1 MPSSLQPLKAFL
13 LFSSASFFGTILLAM
28 NIELDPIGKETL
40 EKLLESK
47 EQNIEVSQWL
57 NDYLE
62 NHYDAIDESALEEKQ
77 KEEGYTKEVAFS
89 ACFYE
94 LLGFDPDDPEV
105 ERLKEENGFCDFKV
119 VDESLMKDN
128 PYGKAIHIKGK
139 PARGR
144 YALSNNY
151 FAPYEGFN
159 LEDTF
164 SSGEASYYKEKN
176 TLGYFSSKVS
186 YPVLTDKDEVWMSL
200 TPHEILTMKKPIE
213 EAKGKVLTFG
223 LGLGYFAFMVS
234 EKEEVSSVTI
244 IEKDNNVI
252 RLFEENLLP
261 MFPHKEK
268 IHIIKEDCFHYFEK
282 KITSENYDFLFVDIY
297 HTAEDG
303 LSTYLRLMREEKE
316 DGPAVS
322 FWIEPS
328 LLCLLRRYVLT
339 LIEENL
345 NGYEEKDYLEP
356 TREEEN
362 NLLTLFKAMKG
373 VALKTKEDLFTLLS
387 DDGLRKLARK
397 AI

>member
-1 MPSSLQPLKAFL
+1 MK
-13 LFSSASFFGTILLAM
+13 
-28 NIELDPIGKETL
+28 IELDQEGKEAL
-40 EKLLESK
+40 KKLLEAK

-62 NHYDAIDESALEEKQ
+62 NQYDAIDEEAIAKKRE
-77 KEEGYTKEVAFS
+77 EEGLTEEDAFS
-89 ACFYE
+89 ECFYA

-105 ERLKEENGFCDFKV
+105 ERRKEENGFGAFQA
-119 VDESLMKDN
+119 VDEKLMKEN

-144 YALSNNY
+144 YALSTNY

-159 LEDTF
+159 LEDTI
-164 SSGEASYYKEKN
+164 SSGEETGFLEKN

-186 YPVLTDKDEVWMSL
+186 YPVLTDKNEVWMSL
-200 TPHEILTMKKPIE
+200 TPHEILTMQKPIE
-213 EAKGKVLTFG
+213 EAKGNVLTFG
-223 LGLGYFAFMVS
+223 LGLGYFAFMAS

-244 IEKDNNVI
+244 LEKDNNVI

-261 MFPHKEK
+261 QFPHKEK
-268 IHIIKEDCFHYFEK
+268 IHIRKEDCFHYYERK
-282 KITSENYDFLFVDIY
+282 MGEQNYDFLFVDIY

-303 LSTYLRLMREEKE
+303 LSTYLRLRREEQVG
-316 DGPAVS
+316 GPTLS

-356 TREEEN
+356 TDDEEN
-362 NLLTLFKAMKG
+362 NLFTLFKAMKDMTIN
-373 VALKTKEDLFTLLS
+373 TKEDLYHLLS
-387 DDGLRKLARK
+387 EDGLRQLAK
-397 AI
+397 KHL